1 VIGGIVGFVLL
12 GWIAFG
18 YLGVLV
24 TIGYWKRFY
33 YEHPYVGWEMAG
45 GDTWLTALTFITGPI
60 GFLIAII
67 ASLSDYGKIHLAIYI
82 PNEIRAPTKEL
93 QLLSMVT
100 QMITEG
106 DFSRVGDIHAEIDEL
121 KEKKAKKAEK
131 LKKRVFI

>member
-1 VIGGIVGFVLL
+1 MIGGIVGFALL

-33 YEHPYVGWEMAG
+33 YEHPYVGWETAG
-45 GDTWLTALTFITGPI
+45 INTLLTALIFITGPI

-67 ASLSDYGKIHLAIYI
+67 ESLSDYGKIHVAIHI
-82 PNEIRAPTKEL
+82 PNEIRAPTKES
-93 QLLSMVT
+93 QLLDMAT
-100 QMITEG
+100 QMIAEG
-106 DFSRVGDIHAEIDEL
+106 DFSRVEDINVEIDEL
-121 KEKKAKKAEK
+121 RGEKAKKAEE